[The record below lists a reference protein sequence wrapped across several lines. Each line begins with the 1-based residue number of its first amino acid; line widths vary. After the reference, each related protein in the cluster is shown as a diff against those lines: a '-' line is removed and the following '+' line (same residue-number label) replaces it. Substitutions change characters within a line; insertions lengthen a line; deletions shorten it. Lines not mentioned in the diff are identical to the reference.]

1 MENSMQSHVIY
12 RVKGLRADAIIPIK
26 VIPAIYHLGTASRSR
41 AGLKTFH
48 VMDLRDV
55 WVNLERLML
64 ASLLL
69 NGKHLK
75 SESDSVDAPQHPCFD
90 IFFHHAINRNQE
102 QSKQKL
108 LLLPRLSPSIFRG
121 GKRAHVE
128 PGNDKKIP
136 NSVPLVGTRCCSA
149 SSSSLLCSK
158 LTPTAA

>member
-1 MENSMQSHVIY
+1 MENSMQSRVIY

-41 AGLKTFH
+41 AGLKTA
-48 VMDLRDV
+48 RGRPSGV
-55 WVNLERLML
+55 WVNLERRML

-75 SESDSVDAPQHPCFD
+75 SDSVDAPQHPCFD
-90 IFFHHAINRNQE
+90 IFFHHAINRNLK
-102 QSKQKL
+102 QSKQEL
-108 LLLPRLSPSIFRG
+108 LRLPRLSPSTFRG

-128 PGNDKKIP
+128 PGNDKNIP
-136 NSVPLVGTRCCSA
+136 NSVPLLGTRCCSA
-149 SSSSLLCSK
+149 SSSSLLRSK